1 MKRPS
6 SRPLVRVAFV
16 AALSLALVTAVA
28 AAPSRSSAEA
38 EIVACRNE
46 VSGVLRV
53 PDSHTSCR
61 HGEQSLTWNVGGP
74 RGPQGEPGSQGSP
87 GAQGKTGAPGAQGP
101 NGPAGERGPAG
112 AAGAAGPAGA
122 IGPAGPQGSVGPAG
136 AAGPAGARGPEGPP
150 GAALKS
156 IGQLNGVAC
165 TTAPGSAGSVS
176 VTTASSGAISLACVG
191 TASPPPPPPPAGRAI
206 VLNEIDYD
214 QVGADSGGFVEIR
227 NNGAATADLAG
238 IAVVLVDGTDGLEYD
253 RATLTGTLAA
263 GAHLAVAIEPQN
275 GAPDGVALVDTA
287 TGAVLDALSYEGEIA
302 AAQIGSATVSLV
314 EGTALPV
321 SVADSNTGPGSL
333 IRNPDGRDTN
343 NAAADW
349 AFTTTPTRGA
359 ANVASS

>member
-1 MKRPS
+1 MKALIRRLS
-6 SRPLVRVAFV
+6 LR
-16 AALSLALVTAVA
+16 AALVGAGAVVLAAGGATAALDARGDGDV
-28 AAPSRSSAEA
+28 
-38 EIVACRNE
+38 VNACRSK
-46 VSGVLRV
+46 SGLLRALAAGAA
-53 PDSHTSCR
+53 CR
-61 HGEQSLTWNVGGP
+61 KSEQALSWNV
-74 RGPQGEPGSQGSP
+74 RGVP
-87 GAQGKTGAPGAQGP
+87 GAAGPGGSA
-101 NGPAGERGPAG
+101 GPAGPAGPPGAAGADG
-112 AAGAAGPAGA
+112 AAGAAGAQGAQGIPGPAGSAGPSGPAGSAGPTGTIAAISALHGVDCTNAGSEGTVAVQTDAAGA
-122 IGPAGPQGSVGPAG
+122 ITFTCTAG
-136 AAGPAGARGPEGPP
+136 A
-150 GAALKS
+150 
-156 IGQLNGVAC
+156 
-165 TTAPGSAGSVS
+165 
-176 VTTASSGAISLACVG
+176 
-191 TASPPPPPPPAGRAI
+191 PPPAPAAL

-227 NNGAATADLAG
+227 NNGATAADLAG
-238 IAVVLVDGTDGLEYD
+238 IAVVLVDGTDRLEYD

-321 SVADSNTGPGSL
+321 SVADSNTGSGSL